1 MQRQMCRLITQVYFN
16 FKVHGLQNG
25 WDMQSKLQPN
35 VPSSNTD
42 DQMKEEAQVWD
53 GIITDKLH
61 PRKIAVQP
69 HYRKNLNGQ
78 LWSRHVYSKK

>member
-1 MQRQMCRLITQVYFN
+1 MG
-16 FKVHGLQNG
+16 GLQDG
-25 WDMQSKLQPN
+25 RDMQSKLQSN
-35 VPSSNTD
+35 VPNSNTD

-78 LWSRHVYSKK
+78 LQNRHVCSKK